1 MTKKLTIVQMLPE
14 LESGGV
20 ERGTLEIGK
29 YLVDH
34 GHTSIVISGGG
45 QMVEQLIREGSE
57 HINWEVGK
65 KSLLTLRYI
74 KKVRNFLHETQPDI
88 LHLRSRLPAWIGY
101 LAWKK
106 LPENQRP
113 RLVTTVH
120 GRYSVSKYSEI
131 MTRGEK
137 IIAVSNVIRDYIL
150 DNYPQVD
157 ADDIEVIYRGVDK
170 SAYAIGYSPN
180 KQWLENWFEEFPE
193 MIDKKLL
200 TIPGRLT
207 RLKGHEDFISVI
219 DTLIHSGQNIH
230 GVIVGGAHPKKKR
243 YEEEMNKKVT
253 ELGLESHITFVGQR
267 NDMKEILAI
276 STIVFSLSETPES
289 FGRTTLE
296 ALSIGKPVI
305 GYAHGGVEE
314 QLAKVFP
321 DGLVQVGSIKD
332 VVEKVVLWLTSMPTI
347 PTNHQFAL
355 ENMCSK
361 ILDLYQ
367 ENGYTA
373 THASSQRSKE

>member
-1 MTKKLTIVQMLPE
+1 MLPE

-29 YLVDH
+29 CLVDH
-34 GHTSIVISGGG
+34 GHRSIVISGSGR
-45 QMVEQLIREGSE
+45 MVDQLIQEGSE

-74 KKVRNFLHETQPDI
+74 QKVRKFLRETKPDI

-106 LPENQRP
+106 LPQNDRP
-113 RLVTTVH
+113 KLVTTVH
-120 GRYSVSKYSEI
+120 GRYSVSKYSKI
-131 MTRGEK
+131 MVMGEK

-157 ADDIEVIYRGVDK
+157 GDDIKVIHRGVDK
-170 SAYAIGYSPN
+170 SDYVLGFSPN
-180 KQWLENWFEEFPE
+180 TQWLENWFEEFPE
-193 MIDKKLL
+193 MVDKKLL

-207 RLKGHEDFISVI
+207 RLKGHEDFVSVI
-219 DTLIHSGQNIH
+219 HALINSGQNIH
-230 GVIVGGAHPKKKR
+230 GVIVGGVHPKKKR
-243 YEEEMNKKVT
+243 YEEEMNEKVT

-296 ALSIGKPVI
+296 ALSLGIPVV

-314 QLAKVFP
+314 QLLQIFP
-321 DGLVQVGSIKD
+321 DGLVKVGSTNC
-332 VVEKVVLWLTSMPTI
+332 VVEKVNGWLATLPTL
-347 PTNHQFAL
+347 PTKHQFTL
-355 ENMCSK
+355 ENMCRSTLK
-361 ILDLYQ
+361 LYQ
-367 ENGYTA
+367 
-373 THASSQRSKE
+373 SF

>member
-1 MTKKLTIVQMLPE
+1 MTKNLTVVQMLPE

-34 GHTSIVISGGG
+34 GHRSIVISGGG

-74 KKVRNFLHETQPDI
+74 KKVRKFLQETKPDI

-106 LPENQRP
+106 LPKSTRP
-113 RLVTTVH
+113 KLVTTVH

-131 MTRGEK
+131 MMRGEK

-157 ADDIEVIYRGVDK
+157 ADDIEVIHRGVDRDQ
-170 SAYAIGYSPN
+170 YVYGYRPN
-180 KQWLENWFEEFPE
+180 KAWQKTWYGQFPQ
-193 MIDKKLL
+193 MQKKLL
-200 TIPGRLT
+200 LTLPGRLT
-207 RLKGHEDFISVI
+207 RLKGHHDFISVI
-219 DTLIHSGQNIH
+219 DALIQSGNNVH
-230 GVIVGGAHPKKKR
+230 GAIVGGVHPKKKQ
-243 YEEEMNKKVT
+243 YVEELRRKINDLN
-253 ELGLESHITFVGQR
+253 LGSHITFVGQR
-267 NDMKEILAI
+267 SDMREVLAQ
-276 STIVFSLSETPES
+276 SDVVFSLSQTPES

-296 ALSIGKPVI
+296 ALSLGTPVL
-305 GYAHGGVEE
+305 GYDHGGVRE
-314 QLAKVFP
+314 QLKAIYP
-321 DGLVQVGSIKD
+321 NGLVD
-332 VVEKVVLWLTSMPTI
+332 VSNVDGVVVKLQEGLPRLAMPA
-347 PTNHQFAL
+347 PAHVFDL
-355 ENMCSK
+355 ETMCSK
-361 ILDLYQ
+361 TLSVY
-367 ENGYTA
+367 
-373 THASSQRSKE
+373 KEIKAK